1 MTVKIELLSV
11 LFTFLIVFKMAGKK
25 EKSLAKLTSE
35 YDDALFAENELRK
48 EYDAESVI
56 LYDKIRECKE
66 RLKKMTRKVC
76 SATAITNNLGVKM
89 NVMKELVDC
98 INKNQKYIFSKY
110 IYDKHVG
117 IKTCGDDTYEKYV
130 KLDDGTIKHVRLTK
144 LPKLTLNYEVRPK
157 LRTFLMQIDE
167 SIDYPDDFKEFVNEN
182 LTFELADIDDNQ
194 FVTGHLA
201 EDVDIPKRI
210 NDFIGNIYFAEEA
223 VTLFTSRMD
232 VRRVPPI
239 ICNNNIYKLTY
250 EDATKAKK

>member
-1 MTVKIELLSV
+1 
-11 LFTFLIVFKMAGKK
+11 MAG
-25 EKSLAKLTSE
+25 EKGKTLTELTAKYDAALA
-35 YDDALFAENELRK
+35 AENELRK
-48 EYDAESVI
+48 EYDAESVV
-56 LYDKIRECKE
+56 LYDTIRDCKE
-66 RLKKMTRKVC
+66 RLKKITRKVGA
-76 SATAITNNLGVKM
+76 ATTISNNIEAKM
-89 NVMKELVDC
+89 NVMKELVEC
-98 INKNQKYIFSKY
+98 INRNQKYIFSRN

-117 IKTCGDDTYEKYV
+117 FKLCGDDTYEKYV

-167 SIDYPDDFKEFVNEN
+167 SIDYPDDCKEFVNEN
-182 LTFELADIDDNQ
+182 LTFKLADIDDNQ

-201 EDVDIPKRI
+201 EDVDIPKHI